1 MAKQHHIFVYGTLK
15 RGQCREQ
22 CWPAPPI
29 SVVAAWTLGAVYDLG
44 PYPAMIVGSSRI
56 AGQLWTYSDSQI
68 DAVRKELD
76 CIEVT
81 NQPGYPN
88 EYDRVEIEVNLLDG
102 SKLLAETYLFSRP
115 AELTKIGRLVPS
127 SLTLEQADYVIWPL
141 SSPWL
146 EAI

>member
-1 MAKQHHIFVYGTLK
+1 MTIQHHIFVYGTLK

-22 CWPAPPI
+22 CWPVPPI
-29 SVVAAWTLGAVYDLG
+29 SIVAAWTLGAVYDLG
-44 PYPAMIVGSSRI
+44 PYPAMIAGSSRI
-56 AGQLWTYSDSQI
+56 AGQLWTYSESQI

-127 SLTLEQADYVIWPL
+127 SLTLEQAGYVIWPI

>member
-1 MAKQHHIFVYGTLK
+1 MTKQYHIFVYGTLK
-15 RGQCREQ
+15 RGQCREE
-22 CWPAPPI
+22 CWPLPPI
-29 SVVAAWTLGAVYDLG
+29 GVVAAWTLGAVYDLG
-44 PYPAMIVGSSRI
+44 PYPAMIAGKARI
-56 AGQLWTYSDSQI
+56 AGQLWTYSESQI
-68 DAVRKELD
+68 DEVRKMLD

-115 AELTKIGRLVPS
+115 AELTKIARLVPS
-127 SLTLEQADYVIWPL
+127 SLVYEHAEYVIWPH